1 MKLFVSCL
9 LNVETTVAVRGFPIS
24 YYPIDYPFFGIQSHV
39 SGVGYN
45 IAKAAPR
52 VFAARAGLRLYLYG
66 KKYKIFLKQY

>member
-1 MKLFVSCL
+1 MKLFVSGL
-9 LNVETTVAVRGFPIS
+9 LNVETTVAVRDFPIS

-52 VFAARAGLRLYLYG
+52 VQKTRAGVRLFLYG
-66 KKYKIFLKQY
+66 E

>member
-1 MKLFVSCL
+1 MKLFVSGL

-52 VFAARAGLRLYLYG
+52 VQKTRAGLRLYLYG
-66 KKYKIFLKQY
+66 E